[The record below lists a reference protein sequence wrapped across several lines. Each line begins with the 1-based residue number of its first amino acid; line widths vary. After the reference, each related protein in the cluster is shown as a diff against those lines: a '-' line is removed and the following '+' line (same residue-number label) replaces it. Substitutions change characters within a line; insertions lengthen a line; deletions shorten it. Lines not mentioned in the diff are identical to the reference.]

1 MIRSKKLKRFTNIN
15 HVFFNSIGGKSNGR
29 ASDDAITL
37 FKSHGMGITD
47 VAAAAYVYEQSKKL
61 GLGVELPINA

>member
-1 MIRSKKLKRFTNIN
+1 
-15 HVFFNSIGGKSNGR
+15 
-29 ASDDAITL
+29 
-37 FKSHGMGITD
+37 MGITD